1 MKYFSA
7 NLIKPVMLT
16 PCILGNTQ
24 CQWKS
29 QRKSEYMKDIPGSCT
44 GRLII
49 VYVENVAFQ
58 IDTEV

>member
-7 NLIKPVMLT
+7 NLIKPVILT
-16 PCILGNTQ
+16 ACILGTT
-24 CQWKS
+24 QWKS